1 MAAGA
6 HNWRICHVSQGI
18 KPRVGRLLQPFIEPF
33 HNTAWTERL
42 GSKSD
47 RDYNRGIDCYLLL
60 QPMTQETSATAT
72 VPAPISIGALKA
84 SCSACS
90 MHQLCLP
97 MGLENADIDRL
108 DKIIG
113 RRRRLEKDERLY
125 AMGEP
130 FRSLYAVRFGHFKT
144 YQINAAGEQQITGFQ
159 MAGEL
164 LGMDAISGD
173 RHHCDAVALE
183 DSEVCEIPFSR
194 LEELFGEV
202 PALLRHFHR
211 IMSQEITREQN
222 VMLLLGNMRAEQ
234 RFAVFLVNLSA
245 RYAARGY
252 SSTSFALRM
261 SREDIGNYLGLTIES
276 VSRLLSR
283 FKKQGWI
290 AVDKREVTLL
300 EPARLRAIAAGTEQC
315 TPMA

>member
-1 MAAGA
+1 MLQAI
-6 HNWRICHVSQGI
+6 HFPNDD
-18 KPRVGRLLQPFIEPF
+18 KPLNVQ
-33 HNTAWTERL
+33 
-42 GSKSD
+42 
-47 RDYNRGIDCYLLL
+47 
-60 QPMTQETSATAT
+60 
-72 VPAPISIGALKA
+72 ALKA

-97 MGLENADIDRL
+97 MGLEDADIDRL

-113 RRRRLEKDERLY
+113 KRRRLGRDEPLY
-125 AMGEP
+125 RMGEP
-130 FRSLYAVRFGHFKT
+130 FRNLYAVRFGHFKT
-144 YQINAAGEQQITGFQ
+144 YQVNAAGDAQITGFQ

-183 DSEVCEIPFSR
+183 DSEVCEIPFAS
-194 LEELFGEV
+194 LEDLFGHV

-234 RFAVFLVNLSA
+234 RFAVFLANLSA

-252 SSTSFALRM
+252 AANSFQLRM

-276 VSRLLSR
+276 ISRLLSR
-283 FKKQGWI
+283 FKKMGLVQ
-290 AVDKREVTLL
+290 VDKRDVILL
-300 EPARLRAIAAGTEQC
+300 EPARLKAMAAGTEQC
-315 TPMA
+315 SPMA

>member
-1 MAAGA
+1 M
-6 HNWRICHVSQGI
+6 SQAT
-18 KPRVGRLLQPFIEPF
+18 PFP
-33 HNTAWTERL
+33 
-42 GSKSD
+42 
-47 RDYNRGIDCYLLL
+47 
-60 QPMTQETSATAT
+60 AT
-72 VPAPISIGALKA
+72 APISIGAIKA

-97 MGLENADIDRL
+97 MGLEEADINRL
-108 DKIIG
+108 DQIIG
-113 RRRRLEKDERLY
+113 RRRRLVRDERLY
-125 AMGEP
+125 AMDEP
-130 FRSLYAVRFGHFKT
+130 FRSLYAVRYGHFKT
-144 YQINAAGEQQITGFQ
+144 YQVNAAGEQQITGFQ

-183 DSEVCEIPFSR
+183 DSEVCEIPFAR

-211 IMSQEITREQN
+211 IMGQEITREQN

-252 SSTSFALRM
+252 SSTDFGLRM

-276 VSRLLSR
+276 ISRLLSR
-283 FKKQGWI
+283 FKKQGLI
-290 AVDKREVTLL
+290 AVDKREVRLV
-300 EPARLRAIAAGTEQC
+300 EPARLKAIAAGTEQC
-315 TPMA
+315 SPMA

>member
-1 MAAGA
+1 M
-6 HNWRICHVSQGI
+6 
-18 KPRVGRLLQPFIEPF
+18 PQPLPF
-33 HNTAWTERL
+33 
-42 GSKSD
+42 
-47 RDYNRGIDCYLLL
+47 
-60 QPMTQETSATAT
+60 
-72 VPAPISIGALKA
+72 VPAAILNVAALKA
-84 SCSACS
+84 SCAGCS

-97 MGLENADIDRL
+97 MGLENDDITRL
-108 DKIIG
+108 DNIIG
-113 RRRRLEKDERLY
+113 KRRRVLRDERLY
-125 AMGEP
+125 QMDEP
-130 FRSLYAVRFGHFKT
+130 FRNLYAIRFGHFKT
-144 YQINAAGEQQITGFQ
+144 YQVNAGGEQQITGFQ

-183 DSEVCEIPFSR
+183 DSEVCEIPFER

-202 PALLRHFHR
+202 PTLLRHFHR

-252 SSTSFALRM
+252 SATSFQLRM

-276 VSRLLSR
+276 ISRLLSR

-290 AVDKREVTLL
+290 GVDKREMTLL
-300 EPARLRAIAAGTEQC
+300 DPAMLKALAAGTEQC
-315 TPMA
+315 SPMA

>member
-1 MAAGA
+1 MNDPIPAIPIL
-6 HNWRICHVSQGI
+6 NVSQ
-18 KPRVGRLLQPFIEPF
+18 
-33 HNTAWTERL
+33 
-42 GSKSD
+42 
-47 RDYNRGIDCYLLL
+47 
-60 QPMTQETSATAT
+60 
-72 VPAPISIGALKA
+72 LKA
-84 SCSACS
+84 SCANCS

-97 MGLENADIDRL
+97 MGLDDNDISRL
-108 DKIIG
+108 DQIIG
-113 RRRRLEKDERLY
+113 RRRRLARDERLY
-125 AMGEP
+125 QMDEP
-130 FRSLYAVRFGHFKT
+130 FRNLYAIRFGHFKT
-144 YQINAAGEQQITGFQ
+144 YQVNPGGEQQITGFQ

-183 DSEVCEIPFSR
+183 DSEVCEIPFGR
-194 LEELFGEV
+194 LEELFGHV
-202 PALLRHFHR
+202 PTLLRHFHR

-252 SSTSFALRM
+252 SSNCFQLRM

-300 EPARLRAIAAGTEQC
+300 DPAMIKAMAAGTEQC
-315 TPMA
+315 SPMA

>member
-1 MAAGA
+1 M
-6 HNWRICHVSQGI
+6 SQGN
-18 KPRVGRLLQPFIEPF
+18 PSP
-33 HNTAWTERL
+33 
-42 GSKSD
+42 
-47 RDYNRGIDCYLLL
+47 
-60 QPMTQETSATAT
+60 AT
-72 VPAPISIGALKA
+72 VPISLGAIKA

-97 MGLENADIDRL
+97 MGLEEADINRL
-108 DKIIG
+108 DQIIG
-113 RRRRLEKDERLY
+113 RRRRLVRDERLY

-130 FRSLYAVRFGHFKT
+130 FRNLYAVRYGHFKT
-144 YQINAAGEQQITGFQ
+144 YQVNASGEQQITGFQ

-173 RHHCDAVALE
+173 RHHCDAVAL
-183 DSEVCEIPFSR
+183 DDGEVCEIPFAR

-252 SSTSFALRM
+252 SPTSFGLRM
-261 SREDIGNYLGLTIES
+261 SREDIGNYLGLNIER

-290 AVDKREVTLL
+290 EVDKREVRLL
-300 EPARLRAIAAGTEQC
+300 EPARLKAIAAGTEQC
-315 TPMA
+315 SPMA

>member
-1 MAAGA
+1 
-6 HNWRICHVSQGI
+6 
-18 KPRVGRLLQPFIEPF
+18 
-33 HNTAWTERL
+33 
-42 GSKSD
+42 
-47 RDYNRGIDCYLLL
+47 
-60 QPMTQETSATAT
+60 MTQEISSAS
-72 VPAPISIGALKA
+72 VSAPISIGALKA

-113 RRRRLEKDERLY
+113 RRRRLEKEERLY

-290 AVDKREVTLL
+290 AVDKREVSLL